1 MDELTLTQS
10 LLFTTPC
17 PGCGRKAF
25 DLALRCDTGGG
36 ACRYLAVCTACG
48 HQYDVPR
55 AEPIV
60 TAAQPCERCPDG
72 SREPVIRC
80 DTRTSRC
87 EVVWVCGQCEGLTAP
102 ALAL

>member
-1 MDELTLTQS
+1 
-10 LLFTTPC
+10 
-17 PGCGRKAF
+17 
-25 DLALRCDTGGG
+25 
-36 ACRYLAVCTACG
+36 
-48 HQYDVPR
+48 VPR